1 MDEKSFY
8 RAEIA
13 RMRAEDPSGN
23 AETIRMMEQELL
35 ELELA
40 EQGSEGE
47 LTRRWR
53 ENAEIIRRAEEKH
66 AAEER
71 AEPASEGR
79 TSRLETIG
87 GEEYDPFADWLN
99 GGKEYGGSRAG
110 RLGIDRHGEIY
121 AREGESELDRKLLGL
136 KWTYEQEPERREEI
150 AAEAE
155 ALRREHPGE
164 YAVTAERP
172 LADYLLI
179 DTPNEAYF
187 EERPDPIGALAQ
199 ALFPEGVEPRDSVHA
214 PDYWGGEAALREAA
228 LLPEFAPKL
237 EAPERPQ
244 YRAGERIETEA
255 GTIELLPDNRVRL
268 TRPGEEGL
276 GQEQPPLAEGRAP
289 EPGSFRIASGESFAD
304 WAQSGGLYLLL
315 NNGGELLRLLA
326 PRGEQADE
334 NYEWNQKAEK
344 SIAEGEIEDSEGL
357 IINQSG
363 LNQLKYGDD
372 TSNINDCGWIAAY
385 NVRRMLGEDV
395 TPSEVIYE
403 MEDTVLVE
411 GRLGTHPFRMARYL
425 SEKGYDVTC
434 TMLEEDME
442 KAAED
447 ADAGIYFYLFQ
458 SKRDGLPR
466 GHNVAFRRSKSGRKG
481 WYTFYNWNGEKQKKS
496 TTFSKFVK
504 ENQPFSQVLITVK
517 KR

>member
-1 MDEKSFY
+1 
-8 RAEIA
+8 
-13 RMRAEDPSGN
+13 MRAEDPSGN

-40 EQGSEGE
+40 EQGIEGE
-47 LTRRWR
+47 LTRRRR

-99 GGKEYGGSRAG
+99 GGKEYGRSRAG

-136 KWTYEQEPERREEI
+136 KWAYEQEPERREEI

-155 ALRREHPGE
+155 VLRREHPGE
-164 YAVTAERP
+164 YTVTAERP

-214 PDYWGGEAALREAA
+214 PDYWDGEAVKWEAA
-228 LLPEFAPKL
+228 ALFPEFAPKL

-244 YRAGERIETEA
+244 YRTGERIETEA

-276 GQEQPPLAEGRAP
+276 GQEQPPLAEGREP
-289 EPGSFRIASGESFAD
+289 EPGSFRIANGESFAD
-304 WAQSGGLYLLL
+304 WAINRSAYTSI
-315 NNGGELLRLLA
+315 NTVASLLRRQ
-326 PRGEQADE
+326 PSKKRREE
-334 NYEWNQKAEK
+334 NYRHNLVAEQSK
-344 SIAEGEIEDSEGL
+344 QMQEAKDETEGL
-357 IINQSG
+357 IIKQSDLEG
-363 LNQLKYGDD
+363 MRYGEHASDF
-372 TSNINDCGWIAAY
+372 NGCGWIAAY
-385 NVRRMLGEDV
+385 NVRRMLGEEV
-395 TPSEVIYE
+395 TPAEVIRD
-403 MEDTVLVE
+403 MEDTTLL
-411 GRLGTHPFRMARYL
+411 GGFFGTHPFEMARYL
-425 SEKGYDVTC
+425 SEQGYDVTC
-434 TMLEEDME
+434 TMSGENME
-442 KAAED
+442 QAAEE
-447 ADAGIYFYLFQ
+447 ADAGIYFYMYWRSDGKPQGHNMAFRK
-458 SKRDGLPR
+458 SKR
-466 GHNVAFRRSKSGRKG
+466 GRNG
-481 WYTFYNWNGEKQKKS
+481 WYTFYNWDDKKEVATIPELIEKEK
-496 TTFSKFVK
+496 
-504 ENQPFSQVLITVK
+504 PFAHVLITVK
-517 KR
+517 RR